1 MPEGWTQESQ
11 DDNEEYFD
19 DGVEGYSSDG
29 DTED

>member
-19 DGVEGYSSDG
+19 DGVEGWEPESVD
-29 DTED
+29 E